1 MHGDTEDRHGWL
13 AAVAA
18 AAAAGR
24 EAQLCCHQ
32 QPLGIYVIFEEP
44 QLR

>member
-18 AAAAGR
+18 AAGR
-24 EAQLCCHQ
+24 EAQLRCHQ
-32 QPLGIYVIFEEP
+32 QPLGTYVIFEEP